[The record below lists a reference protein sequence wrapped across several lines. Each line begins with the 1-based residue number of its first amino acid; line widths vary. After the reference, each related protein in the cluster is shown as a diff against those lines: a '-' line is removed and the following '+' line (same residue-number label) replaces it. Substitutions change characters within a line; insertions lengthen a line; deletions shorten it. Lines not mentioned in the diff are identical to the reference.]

1 MQTNLMHKEGV
12 NAKFEVTIPADEVDK
27 TYDIVLKSVAR
38 QVRVPG
44 FRPGKAPKGVLI
56 RQIGQDSLNQEV
68 RDALVNENY
77 PKAVKELELMPIH
90 AHFDAKEP
98 SEGNDFTFEVE
109 VDLYPD
115 FELPDFNEII
125 IDSAAPP
132 LTDQMVEEAAAEL
145 QNENAVQIPVERPI
159 EPGDYVLVETV
170 REEGDESGSVL
181 PIDLERV
188 DEAFAAQL
196 IGKSMGDEVEL
207 DLTAGSQD
215 DEELEA
221 SEKPDREA
229 SEEEAIEA
237 AEIEPETD
245 EAEAA
250 PEMPKLKVVIKDVKE
265 KEKPALDDELAKTLG
280 FETWDEVDAK
290 IRENLQAQLNADAFE
305 EQREEFIDKL
315 VEEVDFDLP
324 KSLINRRKSNLLNNL
339 AQDLQKN
346 GIGLDA
352 YFKNLEDEGKREEF
366 DTELEESANAAVKR
380 DLVLE
385 QLLEQRGTEVSDAE
399 LDDAINYLA
408 MRERKDPK
416 SFKKEM
422 GGTWIENYRFLLMRD
437 RAVRETVRELL
448 GIEDEVEEDVEE
460 LEDADSSN
468 EVNKETE
475 E

>member
-1 MQTNLMHKEGV
+1 MQTNLTHKEGV
-12 NAKFEVTIPADEVDK
+12 NAKFEVTIPAEDVDK
-27 TYDIVLKSVAR
+27 TYDLVLRSVAR

-56 RQIGQDSLNQEV
+56 KQIGQDSLNQEV
-68 RDALVNENY
+68 RDALVEQNY
-77 PKAVKELELMPIH
+77 PKAVKELELTPIH

-98 SEGNDFTFEVE
+98 SEGSDFTFEVE

-115 FELPDFNEII
+115 FSLPDFNEII

-132 LTDQMVEEAAAEL
+132 LTDAMVEEAAAEL
-145 QNENAVQIPVERPI
+145 QRENAVQIPVERPI

-170 REEGDESGSVL
+170 RDEGEESGSVL

-196 IGKSMGDEVEL
+196 IGKATGDEIEL

-215 DEELEA
+215 DEDEALEA
-221 SEKPDREA
+221 QSETDDEA
-229 SEEEAIEA
+229 SDEKTLEA
-237 AEIEPETD
+237 ADEAE

-250 PEMPKLKVVIKDVKE
+250 PEMPKLKVIVKDVKE
-265 KEKPALDDELAKTLG
+265 KEKPELDDELAKTLG
-280 FETWDEVDAK
+280 FETWQEVDAK
-290 IRENLQAQLNADAFE
+290 IRENLQAQLDADAFE

-315 VEEVDFDLP
+315 VEEVELELP
-324 KSLINRRKSNLLNNL
+324 KSLVSRRKANLLNNL

-346 GIGLDA
+346 GVSIDAYLKKLDA
-352 YFKNLEDEGKREEF
+352 DGKREEF
-366 DTELEESANAAVKR
+366 DAELEASANAGVKR

-385 QLLEQRGTEVSDAE
+385 QLLEQRGTKVSDEE
-399 LDDAINYLA
+399 LEDAVRYLA

-422 GGTWIENYRFLLMRD
+422 GTDWLENYRFLLMRD

-448 GIEDEVEEDVEE
+448 GIEDEDKGSSDEVDIEDSN
-460 LEDADSSN
+460 EDAADEPN
-468 EVNKETE
+468 E
-475 E
+475 